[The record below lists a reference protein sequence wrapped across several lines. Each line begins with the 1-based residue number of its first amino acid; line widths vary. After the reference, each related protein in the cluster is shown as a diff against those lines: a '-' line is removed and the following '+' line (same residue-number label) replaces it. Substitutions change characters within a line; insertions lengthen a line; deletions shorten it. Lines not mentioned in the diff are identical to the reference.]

1 MQAYMERTIFKMRQK
16 VSHQVLKVL
25 ISLHHDSEGQGGAR
39 RQPDIE
45 GRGNAVI
52 NFYNRKWQLIEKK
65 SLKK

>member
-1 MQAYMERTIFKMRQK
+1 MERTIFKMRQK
-16 VSHQVLKVL
+16 VSHQVPVLKVL
-25 ISLHHDSEGQGGAR
+25 NSLHHDSEGQGGAR

>member
-1 MQAYMERTIFKMRQK
+1 MERTIFKMRQK

-25 ISLHHDSEGQGGAR
+25 ISLHHDSGGQGGAR

>member
-1 MQAYMERTIFKMRQK
+1 MERTIFKMRQK
-16 VSHQVLKVL
+16 VSHQVLKVW

-39 RQPDIE
+39 RQPDTE

-65 SLKK
+65 SLKKW

>member
-1 MQAYMERTIFKMRQK
+1 MERTIFKMRQK
-16 VSHQVLKVL
+16 ASHQELKVW
-25 ISLHHDSEGQGGAR
+25 ISLYYDSEGQGGAR

-65 SLKK
+65 SLKKW

>member
-1 MQAYMERTIFKMRQK
+1 MERTIFKMRQK
-16 VSHQVLKVL
+16 ASHQVLKVW
-25 ISLHHDSEGQGGAR
+25 ISLYYDSEGQGGAR

-65 SLKK
+65 SLKKW

>member
-1 MQAYMERTIFKMRQK
+1 MERTIFKMRQK

-25 ISLHHDSEGQGGAR
+25 ISLHHDSGGQGGAR

-52 NFYNRKWQLIEKK
+52 NFYNRKWQ
-65 SLKK
+65 

>member
-1 MQAYMERTIFKMRQK
+1 MRQK

-65 SLKK
+65 TLKK

>member
-1 MQAYMERTIFKMRQK
+1 MERTI
-16 VSHQVLKVL
+16 LKCDRKFHIKYLVL

>member
-1 MQAYMERTIFKMRQK
+1 MERTIFKMRQK
-16 VSHQVLKVL
+16 VSHQVPVLKVW

-65 SLKK
+65 SLKKW

>member
-1 MQAYMERTIFKMRQK
+1 MERTIFKMRQK
-16 VSHQVLKVL
+16 VSHQVPELKVL

>member
-1 MQAYMERTIFKMRQK
+1 MERTIFKMRQK

-39 RQPDIE
+39 RQPYIE

-52 NFYNRKWQLIEKK
+52 NFYNRKWY
-65 SLKK
+65 